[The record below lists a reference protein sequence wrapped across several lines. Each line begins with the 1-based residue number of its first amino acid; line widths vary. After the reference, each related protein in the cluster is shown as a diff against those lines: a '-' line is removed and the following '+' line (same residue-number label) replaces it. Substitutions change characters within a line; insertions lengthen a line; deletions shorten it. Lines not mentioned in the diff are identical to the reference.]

1 MVSLQGNATFRYRD
15 SAIVGLSHI
24 EAPRVVTS
32 AEFEDRL
39 AVPRKLLRLPKN
51 LLERVSGV
59 RERRW
64 WEEGTQFEDMA
75 AEAGSKALAEAG
87 VDPAQVGLLI
97 NTSVSRAHLEPSV
110 AVRIH
115 DRMGLP
121 SSALNFDITNAC
133 VGFVNGVQMAAAMI
147 DAGQIDHA
155 VIVNAEDVRRT
166 QEDTLTRLNADGV
179 TRQDYT
185 DQFASLT
192 LGDGAAAAVIGR
204 ASDRPDGHRILGAV
218 SRAGTEHHEL
228 CVGSFGKMT
237 TDTKNL
243 LGKGLKLVVDAWR
256 EAEAD
261 GWDWS
266 SMDRYV
272 THQISTP
279 YTQAIIDAVDLDPAA
294 VPITFDRWGNV
305 GPAAIAMTLSEQ
317 AESLSPGDRVM
328 CLGVG
333 SGLNTAMLE
342 LAW

>member
-1 MVSLQGNATFRYRD
+1 MNHPGNSTFRYRD

-32 AEFEDRL
+32 AEFEERL
-39 AVPRKLLRLPKN
+39 ATARSRLRLPAN

-64 WEEGTQFEDMA
+64 WDEGTAFEDMA

-87 VDPAQVGLLI
+87 VDPGDVGLLI
-97 NTSVSRAHLEPSV
+97 NTSVSRNQLEPSV
-110 AVRIH
+110 AVRVH
-115 DRMGLP
+115 DRMGL
-121 SSALNFDITNAC
+121 SSRALNFDITNAC
-133 VGFVNGVQMAAAMI
+133 LGFVNGIQMASAMI

-155 VIVNAEDVRRT
+155 VVLGAEDVSRT
-166 QEDTLTRLNADGV
+166 QEDTLARLAQEDSTREDFA
-179 TRQDYT
+179 

-192 LGDGAAAAVIGR
+192 LGDGAAAAVVGR
-204 ASDRPDGHRILGAV
+204 ASDRPDGHRVLGGVA
-218 SRAGTEHHEL
+218 RAGTEHHGL

-243 LGKGLKLVVDAWR
+243 LAKGLRLVVGAWR
-256 EAEAD
+256 EAESD

-266 SMDRYV
+266 AMDRYV

-279 YTQAIIDAVDLDPAA
+279 YTNAIVDAVDLDPQV

-305 GPAAIAMTLSEQ
+305 GPASIAMTLSEQ
-317 AESLSPGDRVM
+317 AESLRPGDRVM

>member
-1 MVSLQGNATFRYRD
+1 VKQPGNSTFRYRD
-15 SAIVGLSHI
+15 SAIVGLAHI

-32 AEFEDRL
+32 AEFEERL
-39 AVPRKLLRLPKN
+39 AGARKRLRLPGN

-64 WEEGTQFEDMA
+64 WAPDTDFEDMA

-87 VDPAQVGLLI
+87 VDPGDVGLLI
-97 NTSVSRAHLEPSV
+97 NTSVSRNHLEPSV

-115 DRMGLP
+115 DRMGL
-121 SSALNFDITNAC
+121 SSRALNFDITNAC
-133 VGFVNGVQMAAAMI
+133 LGFVNGIQMASSMI

-166 QEDTLTRLNADGV
+166 QEDTLARLAEDGV
-179 TRQDYT
+179 TRQDFA

-192 LGDGAAAAVIGR
+192 LGDGAAAAVVGR
-204 ASDRPDGHRILGAV
+204 ASDRSDGHRILGGV
-218 SRAGTEHHEL
+218 SRAGTEHHNL

-243 LGKGLKLVVDAWR
+243 LAKGLKLVVDAWR

-266 SMDRYV
+266 AMDRYV

-279 YTQAIIDAVDLDPAA
+279 YTQAIIDAVDLDPDA

-317 AESLSPGDRVM
+317 ADSLEPGNRVM

>member
-1 MVSLQGNATFRYRD
+1 MNLKGNATFRYRD

-24 EAPRVVTS
+24 EAPIVVTS
-32 AEFEDRL
+32 ANFEERL
-39 AVPRKLLRLPKN
+39 APTRERLRLPAN

-64 WEEGTQFEDMA
+64 WAPGTEFEDMA
-75 AEAGSKALAEAG
+75 ADAGSKALAEAG
-87 VDPAQVGLLI
+87 VDPSQVGLLI
-97 NTSVSRAHLEPSV
+97 NTSVSRSSLEPSV
-110 AVRIH
+110 AVRVH

-121 SSALNFDITNAC
+121 SSAMNFDITNAC
-133 VGFVNGVQMAAAMI
+133 LGFINGIQLAATMV
-147 DAGQIDHA
+147 DAGQIDYA
-155 VIVNAEDVRRT
+155 VIVNSEDVRTT
-166 QEDTLTRLNADGV
+166 QEGTLARLLADGV
-179 TRQDYT
+179 TREEYS

-204 ASDRPDGHRILGAV
+204 ASERPDGHRVLGGV
-218 SRAGTEHHEL
+218 SRAGSEHHAL

-243 LGKGLKLVVDAWR
+243 LRHGLKLVTDAWH
-256 EAEAD
+256 EAERD
-261 GWDWS
+261 GWDWAGL
-266 SMDRYV
+266 DRYV

-279 YTQAIIDAVDLDPAA
+279 YTKAIVDAVNLDPDV

-317 AESLSPGDRVM
+317 SDTLTAGDRVM

-333 SGLNTAMLE
+333 SGLNTTMLE

>member
-1 MVSLQGNATFRYRD
+1 MSHRGNATFRYRE
-15 SAIVGLSHI
+15 SALIALAHI
-24 EAPRVVTS
+24 EAPVVVTS
-32 AEFEDRL
+32 AEFEQRL
-39 AVPRKLLRLPKN
+39 APARRRLRLPDN

-64 WEEGTQFEDMA
+64 WQAGTAFEDMA

-87 VDPAQVGLLI
+87 VDPGEVGLLI
-97 NTSVSRAHLEPSV
+97 NTSVSRSSLEPSV

-133 VGFVNGVQMAAAMI
+133 VGFVNGLQMASAMI
-147 DAGQIDHA
+147 EAGQIEYA
-155 VIVNAEDVRRT
+155 VVVNSEDVRST
-166 QEDTLTRLNADGV
+166 QEDTLERLLAEGATRK
-179 TRQDYT
+179 DYT
-185 DQFASLT
+185 YQFASLT
-192 LGDGAAAAVIGR
+192 LGDGAAAAVVGR
-204 ASDRPDGHRILGAV
+204 ASTRPDGHRILGGVA
-218 SRAGTEHHEL
+218 RAGTEHHDL

-237 TDTKNL
+237 TDTKKL
-243 LGKGLKLVVDAWR
+243 LSNGLKLVTDAWH
-256 EAEAD
+256 EAERD
-261 GWDWS
+261 GWSWRA
-266 SMDRYV
+266 MDRYV

-279 YTQAIIDAVDLDPAA
+279 YTQAIVDAMDLDPAA

-305 GPAAIAMTLSEQ
+305 GPASIAMTLSEQ
-317 AESLSPGDRVM
+317 AESLSAGDRVM

>member
-1 MVSLQGNATFRYRD
+1 MVHLRGNASFRYRD
-15 SAIVGLSHI
+15 SAIVALAHI
-24 EAPRVVTS
+24 EAPVVVTS

-39 AVPRKLLRLPKN
+39 APTRKKLRLPDH

-64 WEEGTQFEDMA
+64 WRPGTAFEDMA

-87 VDPAQVGLLI
+87 VDPGEVGLLI
-97 NTSVSRAHLEPSV
+97 NTSVSRSTLEPSV

-133 VGFVNGVQMAAAMI
+133 VGFVNGLQMAAAMV
-147 DAGQIDHA
+147 DAGQVDYA
-155 VIVNAEDVRRT
+155 VIVNSEDVRST
-166 QEDTLTRLNADGV
+166 QEDTLARLLADGV
-179 TRQDYT
+179 TRRDYA

-192 LGDGAAAAVIGR
+192 LGDGAAAAVVGR
-204 ASDRPDGHRILGAV
+204 ASRRPDGHRIVGAV
-218 SRAGTEHHEL
+218 ARAGTEHHDL

-237 TDTKNL
+237 TDTKKL
-243 LGKGLKLVVDAWR
+243 LRHGLKLVTDAWH

-261 GWDWS
+261 GWNFAG
-266 SMDRYV
+266 MDRYV

-279 YTQAIIDAVDLDPAA
+279 YTSAIVEAVDLDPAA

-305 GPAAIAMTLSEQ
+305 GPASIAMTLSEQ
-317 AESLSPGDRVM
+317 AESLSAGDRVM

-333 SGLNTAMLE
+333 SGLNTAILE

>member
-1 MVSLQGNATFRYRD
+1 MSQPGNSTFRYRD

-39 AVPRKLLRLPKN
+39 AESRSRLRLPRN

-64 WEEGTQFEDMA
+64 WDEGTDFEDMA

-87 VDPAQVGLLI
+87 VDPDDVGLLI
-97 NTSVSRAHLEPSV
+97 NTSVCRNQLEPSV

-115 DRMGLP
+115 DRMGL
-121 SSALNFDITNAC
+121 STRALNFDITNAC
-133 VGFVNGVQMAAAMI
+133 LGFINGVQMASAMI
-147 DAGQIDHA
+147 DAGQIDNA

-166 QEDTLTRLNADGV
+166 QEDTIARLSHDGA
-179 TRQDYT
+179 TRQDFT

-192 LGDGAAAAVIGR
+192 LGDGAAAAVVGR
-204 ASDRPDGHRILGAV
+204 ASDRPDGHRVLGGVA
-218 SRAGTEHHEL
+218 RAGTEHHRL

-243 LGKGLKLVVDAWR
+243 LTKGLKLVVDAWR
-256 EAEAD
+256 EAEED
-261 GWDWS
+261 SWDWS
-266 SMDRYV
+266 SLDRYV

-279 YTQAIIDAVDLDPAA
+279 YTKAIIEAVDLDPDL

-317 AESLSPGDRVM
+317 ADTLSPGDRVM